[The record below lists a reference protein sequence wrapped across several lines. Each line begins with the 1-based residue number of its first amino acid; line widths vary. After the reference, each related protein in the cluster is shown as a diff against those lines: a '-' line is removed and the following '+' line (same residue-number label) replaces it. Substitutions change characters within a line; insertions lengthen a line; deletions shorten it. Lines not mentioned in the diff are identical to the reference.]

1 MNDMDHTWGSF
12 ITEVTSYLEYGFDVH
27 EKVFRRRL
35 RSNGSRYND
44 GLVGWKKL
52 AQRNQ
57 NTITGWKFS
66 EDGRELLSV
75 EQSVA
80 NLSSSVKLAL
90 SKGIGSTVE
99 IPKSK
104 FLLFTCD
111 STNENPEGRS
121 ILKGAY
127 TSYKKLQ
134 LLQDQM
140 MIGVARDLGGVPVFG
155 IPLVT

>member
-1 MNDMDHTWGSF
+1 M
-12 ITEVTSYLEYGFDVH
+12 
-27 EKVFRRRL
+27 
-35 RSNGSRYND
+35 
-44 GLVGWKKL
+44 
-52 AQRNQ
+52 
-57 NTITGWKFS
+57 
-66 EDGRELLSV
+66 LSV

-140 MIGVARDLGGVPVFG
+140 MIGVARDSRRRTCVWYPTSLPGPQC
-155 IPLVT
+155 

>member
-1 MNDMDHTWGSF
+1 MF
-12 ITEVTSYLEYGFDVH
+12 E
-27 EKVFRRRL
+27 RRL

-90 SKGIGSTVE
+90 SKVLVVQLKSLKVNSCFSLATVPMKIQKVE
-99 IPKSK
+99 VS
-104 FLLFTCD
+104 
-111 STNENPEGRS
+111 
-121 ILKGAY
+121 
-127 TSYKKLQ
+127 
-134 LLQDQM
+134 
-140 MIGVARDLGGVPVFG
+140 
-155 IPLVT
+155 